1 MGFRSFM
8 ELPSILG
15 IVHLVHLVPGG
26 LRVVQ
31 FFGIFPVS
39 CFKYITS
46 IQWSISSVILEFTL
60 F

>member
-1 MGFRSFM
+1 M

-46 IQWSISSVILEFTL
+46 IQWSNSSVILEFTL